1 MEGYEG
7 SRCTNVL
14 SIAPMIQWT
23 DRYFRFLM
31 RQLTRRT
38 LLYSEMT
45 MDNALLYNAH
55 ALAPFIGHDACE
67 HPLAVQLGGSEASSL
82 AEAAYLCESFAS
94 FAEINLNAGC
104 PSNKAKRGGNPLFI
118 SLSIRIIIDSWVLSR
133 VWGGADVR
141 PLKYP
146 RDRLPDVSASVAHG
160 GVDQVSHRS
169 DRKAVRGGPHR
180 LRPPGQRRRRA
191 EDHSTRAKLR
201 TEGVELLQNHI
212 PPLFYSYGVWQALS
226 RAEQDHPSTQLPTR
240 VRRGTTLS

>member
-1 MEGYEG
+1 M
-7 SRCTNVL
+7 N
-14 SIAPMIQWT
+14 
-23 DRYFRFLM
+23 
-31 RQLTRRT
+31 
-38 LLYSEMT
+38 
-45 MDNALLYNAH
+45 
-55 ALAPFIGHDACE
+55 
-67 HPLAVQLGGSEASSL
+67 
-82 AEAAYLCESFAS
+82 
-94 FAEINLNAGC
+94 
-104 PSNKAKRGGNPLFI
+104 
-118 SLSIRIIIDSWVLSR
+118 R

-201 TEGVELLQNHI
+201 TEGVELLQNRI
-212 PPLFYSYGVWQALS
+212 PPFFYSYDMWQALS